1 MKFWCGLV
9 SWMKKK
15 LRKSGCLIK
24 SINPDVKIIKCWD
37 VFLVVLSYIN
47 FFIFTIEIC
56 FFSEDNS
63 SGTLSSFSLIFPIK
77 YMNFFCYGLDIC
89 LNFFTGYY
97 YGGRVIMEPNDIR
110 CNYLKNL
117 FFFDILAYI
126 PNVLYLFE
134 DRLTKVSKKFYMFDI
149 FFVFILKKYNQRLKT
164 FKEFLIQEQEDLES
178 WFSISVLYLRT
189 FFISHI
195 LACLWYL
202 IGTYNYTSQTTWVSY
217 YNFTTI
223 DWESKY
229 LNSLYWSLVTMVTVG
244 YGDIVPQNNLEKIFC
259 IITIVIGFTIFGF
272 TLGSFGDIIHKMNAK
287 NQEL

>member
-1 MKFWCGLV
+1 
-9 SWMKKK
+9 
-15 LRKSGCLIK
+15 
-24 SINPDVKIIKCWD
+24 
-37 VFLVVLSYIN
+37 
-47 FFIFTIEIC
+47 
-56 FFSEDNS
+56 
-63 SGTLSSFSLIFPIK
+63 
-77 YMNFFCYGLDIC
+77 
-89 LNFFTGYY
+89 
-97 YGGRVIMEPNDIR
+97 
-110 CNYLKNL
+110 
-117 FFFDILAYI
+117 
-126 PNVLYLFE
+126 
-134 DRLTKVSKKFYMFDI
+134 MFDI
-149 FFVFILKKYNQRLKT
+149 FFLFILKKYNQRLKT